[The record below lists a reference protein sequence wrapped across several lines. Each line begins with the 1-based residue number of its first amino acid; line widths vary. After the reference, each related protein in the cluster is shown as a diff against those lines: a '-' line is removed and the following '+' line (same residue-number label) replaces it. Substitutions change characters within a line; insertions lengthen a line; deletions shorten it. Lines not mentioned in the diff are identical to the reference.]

1 MQKVLPETIIHKIF
15 ETIFSFYVKQRTAG
29 KVSLLFFKRLL
40 LVLRNFHSGRGNGH
54 WAIILRGLDTFLI
67 FGSAT
72 REATHIYHVNQ

>member
-15 ETIFSFYVKQRTAG
+15 ETIFSFYVKQRTTG

-40 LVLRNFHSGRGNGH
+40 LVLKKFYSGRENGH
-54 WAIILRGLDTFLI
+54 WAIILRPLDTFLI